1 MYITI
6 YSLGKLQI
14 YGIRGV
20 ALDWIRLYSADGGQR
35 VELETGMNVN
45 IRKDFSRECKAL

>member
-1 MYITI
+1 M
-6 YSLGKLQI
+6 

-20 ALDWIRLYSADGGQR
+20 ALDWIRSYSADGRQR

-45 IRKDFSRECKAL
+45 IRKAFSRECKAV